1 MLCMICDDK
10 KNELETM
17 KRMVSDYAA
26 ERSELY
32 LEIQCFSAPFDMLEE
47 MDRSGV
53 PDIALLDICMPG
65 VLGTKVAREI
75 RSKSGDTTD
84 IVFLTTSSDFAVE
97 AFELH
102 ANDYLTKPF
111 TKERLTDTL
120 DRIIEKRQRHL
131 YITVQCGNEIHRID
145 MYSHM
150 RKPGTTAWKS
160 T

>member
-1 MLCMICDDK
+1 
-10 KNELETM
+10 
-17 KRMVSDYAA
+17 MVSDYAA

-65 VLGTKVAREI
+65 VLGTKVARGK
-75 RSKSGDTTD
+75 SGVKSGDTTD

-120 DRIIEKRQRHL
+120 DRIIEKKTEASVHYRSMRQRNPPH
-131 YITVQCGNEIHRID
+131 
-145 MYSHM
+145 
-150 RKPGTTAWKS
+150 
-160 T
+160 

>member
-75 RSKSGDTTD
+75 RSKSG
-84 IVFLTTSSDFAVE
+84 ILPISFF
-97 AFELH
+97 
-102 ANDYLTKPF
+102 
-111 TKERLTDTL
+111 
-120 DRIIEKRQRHL
+120 
-131 YITVQCGNEIHRID
+131 
-145 MYSHM
+145 
-150 RKPGTTAWKS
+150 
-160 T
+160 